1 MYEWHGTF
9 NLLARFSLFHS
20 IYRLDITPPDS
31 NLVSGSFANL
41 SKRIFCQILS
51 RDILV
56 SPVRL
61 ISIVTPMQEAGP
73 GYLDRVRSNKFR
85 AFTVG
90 DKVNKRVVCVC
101 TKPTRPMM
109 NCPCSAWI
117 SPQHRL
123 RLFATSG
130 WQNNRETYRID
141 LIFFLQL
148 FTFATKLSFR
158 WQFSRY
164 SLTFIDSM

>member
-1 MYEWHGTF
+1 MTRHLIYS
-9 NLLARFSLFHS
+9 LVLAFLHS

-31 NLVSGSFANL
+31 NLVSGSFASLEENVL
-41 SKRIFCQILS
+41 PDLLS

-90 DKVNKRVVCVC
+90 DKVNKRGLCVRNPRGRWWIALVPREFRLN
-101 TKPTRPMM
+101 TGFDFLPPRGGKITAKRIALATRL
-109 NCPCSAWI
+109 NFFSSIVHLCNKIVI
-117 SPQHRL
+117 SL
-123 RLFATSG
+123 AILTVFF
-130 WQNNRETYRID
+130 NIYR
-141 LIFFLQL
+141 
-148 FTFATKLSFR
+148 
-158 WQFSRY
+158 Y
-164 SLTFIDSM
+164 M